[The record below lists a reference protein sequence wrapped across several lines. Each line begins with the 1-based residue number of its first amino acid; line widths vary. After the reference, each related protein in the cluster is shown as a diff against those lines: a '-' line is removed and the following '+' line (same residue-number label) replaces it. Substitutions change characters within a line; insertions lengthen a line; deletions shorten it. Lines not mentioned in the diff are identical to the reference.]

1 MDINFFRER
10 QNIDCYMKKRSCYT
24 LLLFFSVA
32 FLSPLFSYS
41 QVRTIT
47 GRVTDSTG
55 AGIEQ
60 VSVKVKGTQTGTTT
74 SADGSFA
81 ISVNNASPVLVFT
94 SIGYLTQEV
103 NAGDQPTVSIS
114 LNRVNEI
121 LTDVVVV
128 GYTQQSKVK
137 TTSAISKLNPEE
149 LKNTSNPSPVQALQ
163 GKIAGVSVPVSI
175 GQPGAGAVNIII
187 RGGTKPNVYGS
198 GLGNNNGTNYG
209 AADGTSPL
217 VVIDGVF
224 RSFADINPDN
234 IESLQVMKDAA
245 STAIYGARGANGVI
259 VIKTKGGKFNSK
271 MRVTLNHRTTWE
283 TQARDY
289 DYIDAEQYL
298 RLARTTVKNTAD
310 PIDKNNLLNNGGFSA
325 GTRVYTA
332 KGQYGRNIN
341 LTALYNNIVA
351 VEGQAY
357 VDDLLAKGWKTMDDP
372 INPGT
377 LLLYADNHYQDKLWN
392 TGVSHNENLSID
404 GGSDKANYNLAFGY
418 TNQAGVFVGT
428 KYKRYDALGNF
439 GFRASDRFRV
449 DVNLSY
455 QNIRPN
461 YVDAFQNDLVR
472 SVRITPLIRTFK
484 DDGKPMPGE
493 LYTVRNRFHTLMYDD
508 MRTATERIVARVAGD
523 WTIMKGLHYRPSF
536 SYLINDYRETFMRKG
551 TPSDEIQPSTQ
562 RQKTDYTS
570 NSRQLMIDQVLQYD
584 FDFQS
589 DHSLTL
595 LGGVNY
601 TKNTG
606 NIVSLGSQRGTND
619 YIYTINEPT
628 TTVVNG
634 VVMSNVTNFST
645 SFSESKSSSAFGQVI
660 YDYDTRYLFSGT
672 LRYDGFSNF
681 APENKYAFFPSASI
695 GWNVNREK
703 FWNVRFMNAFKL
715 RASWGSAGL
724 SDLSI
729 TDTYGGYSA
738 TTYAL
743 GSGIL
748 RANLSNPNLRWEST
762 EELDLGIDAGF
773 FNNRITLSADYYNRN
788 TKNRLASKPL
798 PSESPFSSITFNN
811 GVLRNRGVEVELGAS
826 IVQIKAFE
834 WRTNFSFAYNR
845 TTIVEL
851 PDNGRLKNRQGGDLI
866 YDAATKQLVEAG
878 GFAEGE
884 RPYAIHAYRVLGVF
898 STDAEAQAWNASKK
912 DNLASPQGII
922 LGKRAGDFIFDDIN
936 NDGVIDTKDQV
947 FMGYRT
953 PTIMGGMQNRF
964 TYKGVSVRVTF
975 DYAMGH
981 LISNGALARSMG
993 QGRAFNEG
1001 APSEALGPDIWQK
1014 AGDVNKKYARFS
1026 FADFDF
1032 GQRNYLRS
1040 ATLGNN
1046 HGYGSDVSTMIE
1058 KGDFIALREISL
1070 SYDLPLHLIK
1080 KIRSSGLNVFASVYN
1095 VGYITEY
1102 KGLNPETYTGFDP
1115 GGYPRP
1121 RQFSIGGTLRF

>member
-1 MDINFFRER
+1 
-10 QNIDCYMKKRSCYT
+10 MKKSDYQRLLKSFVTAALLT
-24 LLLFFSVA
+24 LPMFGFAQARIIS
-32 FLSPLFSYS
+32 
-41 QVRTIT
+41 
-47 GRVTDSTG
+47 GKVTDSAG
-55 AGIEQ
+55 KGIEK
-60 VSVKVKGTQTGTTT
+60 VSVKVKGTGTGTATA
-74 SADGSFA
+74 ADGSFS
-81 ISVNNASPVLVFT
+81 INVNSTSPVLNFS
-94 SIGYLTQEV
+94 SIGYLARELNV
-103 NAGDQPTVSIS
+103 GDRSTV
-114 LNRVNEI
+114 EI
-121 LTDVVVV
+121 VLPKTNDTLTDVVVV
-128 GYTQQSKVK
+128 GYTQQSKLK
-137 TTSAISKLNPEE
+137 TSSAISKLNPDE

-163 GKIAGVSVPVSI
+163 GKIAGVSVPISI

-198 GLGNNNGTNYG
+198 GLGNNGGTNYG
-209 AADGTSPL
+209 ASDGSSPL

-224 RSFADINPDN
+224 RSFADVNPDN

-283 TQARDY
+283 TQASDY
-289 DYIDAEQYL
+289 KYIDAEQYL
-298 RLARTTVKNTAD
+298 QLARTTVKNTAD

-341 LTALYNNIVA
+341 LTALYDNIVA
-351 VEGQAY
+351 IEGQAY
-357 VDDLLAKGWKTMDDP
+357 VDNLLAKGWKTMEDP
-372 INPGT
+372 INPGIT
-377 LLLYADNHYQDKLWN
+377 LLYADNHYQDMLWE
-392 TGVSHNENLSID
+392 TGLSNNENVSID

-439 GFRASDRFRV
+439 GFRASDRFRI

-461 YVDAFQNDLVR
+461 YVDAYQNDLVR
-472 SVRITPLIRTFK
+472 AVRITPLIRTFK
-484 DDGKPMPGE
+484 DDGNPMPGE

-508 MRTATERIVARVAGD
+508 MRTSTERIVARIAGD
-523 WTIMKGLHYRPSF
+523 WTITKGLHYKPSF

-551 TPSDEIQPSTQ
+551 TPSDEVQPSTQ

-584 FDFQS
+584 FEFRS
-589 DHSLTL
+589 AHSLTV

-601 TKNTG
+601 TKNSG

-628 TTVVNG
+628 TAVING
-634 VVMSNVTNFST
+634 VVTSNVTNFST
-645 SFSESKSSSAFGQVI
+645 VFNESKSASSFGQVI
-660 YDYDTRYLFSGT
+660 YDYDSRYLFSGT

-695 GWNVNREK
+695 GWNIHRER
-703 FWNVRFMNAFKL
+703 FWQPKVISLLKL

-762 EELDLGIDAGF
+762 EEIDFGMDAAF
-773 FNNRITLSADYYNRN
+773 FGNRVTFSIDYYNRD

-811 GVLRNRGVEVELGAS
+811 GVLQNRGVEVELGAS
-826 IVQIKAFE
+826 VVQLKGFE
-834 WRTNFSFAYNR
+834 WRTNFTFAHNR
-845 TTIVEL
+845 TTIIDL

-866 YDAATKQLVEAG
+866 YDAGTKELVEAG

-898 STDAEAQAWNASKK
+898 STDAEAAAWNSTKK
-912 DNLASPQGII
+912 DNLASPQGIL
-922 LGKRAGDFIFDDIN
+922 LGKRAGDYIFDDIN
-936 NDGVIDTKDQV
+936 SDNVIDTKDQV

-953 PTIMGGMQNRF
+953 PTITGGMQNRF
-964 TYKGVSVRVTF
+964 SYKGISLRVAF
-975 DYAMGH
+975 DYATGH

-1001 APSEALGPDIWQK
+1001 APSEALGGDIWQK
-1014 AGDVNKKYARFS
+1014 SGDVNKKYARFS

-1046 HGYGSDVSTMIE
+1046 HGYGSDVSTLIE
-1058 KGDFIALREISL
+1058 KGDFIAFRELAL
-1070 SYDLPLHLIK
+1070 SYDLPLSMIQ
-1080 KIRSSGLNVFASVYN
+1080 KIRLSSVNVFASVYN
-1095 VGYITEY
+1095 VGYITNY
-1102 KGLNPETYTGFDP
+1102 NGLNPETYTGFDP

-1121 RQFSIGGTLRF
+1121 RQFSLGATVRF